1 MSDDQAALD
10 WRHMLD
16 KNASSRFY
24 QSLPAN
30 FTDKF
35 LLTRALTHRSYL
47 NENRLVVE
55 DNQRLEFLGD
65 AILAYIVAEWLY
77 NHFPEQKEGFLTKM
91 RSALVHTEQL
101 AFFARKIDLGSALL
115 LGRGEEQAGGRDRT
129 AILCDAFEA
138 LIAAIYLGTDIQTV
152 KDFFYPMIESQIDTI
167 LQNHAEEDPKSILQ
181 EWSQAQGYASPV
193 YILERENGPD
203 HDKVFEV
210 SVSVDG
216 KELAQGAGGSKQLAE
231 KAAAS
236 AAIRKLGLRE

>member
-1 MSDDQAALD
+1 MSDDQADLD
-10 WRHMLD
+10 RRYMLD
-16 KNASSRFY
+16 KHASNRFY
-24 QSLPAN
+24 ESLPAN
-30 FTDKF
+30 FTNEL

-47 NENRLVVE
+47 NENRDVLE

-77 NHFPEQKEGFLTKM
+77 NRFPEKKEGFLTKM

-115 LGRGEEQAGGRDRT
+115 LGKGEELAGGRDRT

-152 KDFFYPMIESQIDTI
+152 KDFFYPMMESQIDLI
-167 LQNHAEEDPKSILQ
+167 LESHAEEDPKSILQ
-181 EWSQAQGYASPV
+181 EWAQAQGYASPV
-193 YILERENGPD
+193 YVLERESGPD

-210 SVSVDG
+210 SVSVNG
-216 KELAQGAGGSKQLAE
+216 EQLAQGSGGSKQLAE

-236 AAIRKLGLRE
+236 AAMLKLGLRD